1 MHLLVILGSE
11 IERSINIV
19 LRRVIV
25 LENHPITDRAP
36 YLLSE
41 AKMKESHCRLH
52 YYHQ

>member
-11 IERSINIV
+11 IERGINIV
-19 LRRVIV
+19 IRRVIV
-25 LENHPITDRAP
+25 LESHLILDRMT

-41 AKMKESHCRLH
+41 TKMKESHCRLH